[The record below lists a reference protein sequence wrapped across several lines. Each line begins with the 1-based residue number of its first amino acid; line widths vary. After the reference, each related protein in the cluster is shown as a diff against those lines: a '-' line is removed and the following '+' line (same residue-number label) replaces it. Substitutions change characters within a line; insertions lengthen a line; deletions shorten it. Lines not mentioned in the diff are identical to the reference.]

1 MAKGSPDIKGISV
14 GGKHYYLVEQEE
26 LVRAYQLLN
35 EDADEFPTAIER
47 NTGGFTVR
55 SLLIP
60 QHSYNGVLY
69 RTGEHILAN
78 HYGDP
83 KVLKIGKIF
92 SLNIDSIYYVFVNG
106 IKYLHEDI
114 HSQSGNPI
122 VKESETVVT
131 IKGQDILR
139 KVMLYPYEITNHFI
153 VIDYERP
160 SFLLSVQ
167 DILVPQFPEPSDMVS
182 VSGENGETWLA
193 HVQTTNPSSKWC
205 QVYFYVPD
213 EDNPKL
219 YKKEHHRLER
229 VHWNSIL
236 CLVQGQWQND
246 SHYLLYDSI

>member
-1 MAKGSPDIKGISV
+1 M
-14 GGKHYYLVEQEE
+14 VEQEE
-26 LVRAYQLLN
+26 LVNVHQLLS
-35 EDADEFPTAIER
+35 EDPNRLPTVIEE

-78 HYGDP
+78 HYSEP
-83 KVLKIGKIF
+83 KVLKITKIF
-92 SLNIDSIYYVFVNG
+92 SLNIDGIYYIFVSG
-106 IKYLHEDI
+106 LKYSQEDI

-139 KVMLYPYEITNHFI
+139 KLMLYPEEITRSFI

-160 SFLLSVQ
+160 DFPLSSQ
-167 DILVPQFPEPSDMVS
+167 DILVPQFPEPGDMVS

-193 HVQTTNPSSKWC
+193 HVQTTNPTSKWC
-205 QVYFYVPD
+205 QVHFYMPD
-213 EDNPKL
+213 EDNSEV
-219 YKKEHHRLER
+219 YHKEHHRLEK
-229 VHWNSIL
+229 VHWSSIL
-236 CLVQGQWQND
+236 TLARGQWQNH
-246 SHYLLYDSI
+246 SHYLLCDSI